1 MIRTFLALGLLI
13 TLCSSASATVHHSR
27 TLHPVFVP
35 PSVAKS
41 FAAVPGWVHYDDT
54 ASSDD
59 PSRFGGG
66 SDPSIPR
73 GLPVQ

>member
-1 MIRTFLALGLLI
+1 MRSFLALGLLI
-13 TLCSSASATVHHSR
+13 TLCSFASATTHHSR
-27 TLHPVFVP
+27 KLHPVFVP
-35 PSVAKS
+35 PSAASS
-41 FAAVPGWVHYDDT
+41 FAAFPGWDIPSY
-54 ASSDD
+54 DD